1 VGLLIPC
8 SKELVGSNPTPRA
21 YLGGLYKRHKNKVS
35 KDSSKRKTDLTYRQL
50 LSKQEEEEKEKEN
63 EET

>member
-1 VGLLIPC
+1 MD
-8 SKELVGSNPTPRA
+8 KGSNPTPRA

-35 KDSSKRKTDLTYRQL
+35 KDSSKRKTDLAYRQL